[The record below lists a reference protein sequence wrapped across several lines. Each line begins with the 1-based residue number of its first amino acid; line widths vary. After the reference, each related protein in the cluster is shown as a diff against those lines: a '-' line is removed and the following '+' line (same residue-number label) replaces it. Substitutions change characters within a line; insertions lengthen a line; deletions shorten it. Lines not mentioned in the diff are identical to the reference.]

1 LEQLSL
7 PEQQFVTFL
16 EGHIN
21 LITKVARAYCR
32 DEEERKDLI
41 QDIIT
46 QLWQSYSKYDN
57 TYALSTW
64 TYRIALNV
72 SISYLRKKSTRQKKQ
87 SEYQQQHEH
96 FQLDDSGAD
105 EKLAQLY
112 QFIEHLKPLDK
123 AIIVLQL
130 EGLGNNDISQIM
142 GMSVSNISTR
152 KNRIK
157 HELKYYF
164 ETSNQMKNEI

>member
-1 LEQLSL
+1 MEQLSVS
-7 PEQQFVTFL
+7 EQQFVTYL
-16 EGHIN
+16 EGQIK
-21 LITKVARAYCR
+21 LIAKVARAYCS

-96 FQLDDSGAD
+96 FPPDDSSAD
-105 EKLAQLY
+105 EKLNRLY

-130 EGLGNNDISQIM
+130 EGLGNNDISEVM
-142 GMSVSNISTR
+142 GMTVSNISTR

-157 HELKYYF
+157 EELKHYF
-164 ETSNQMKNEI
+164 KTYSH

>member
-1 LEQLSL
+1 MEQLSL
-7 PEQQFVTFL
+7 PEQQFITFL
-16 EGHIN
+16 EGHIK

-46 QLWQSYSKYDN
+46 QLWQSYSKYDKS
-57 TYALSTW
+57 YALTTW

-87 SEYQQQHEH
+87 SEYQQQHAY
-96 FQLDDSGAD
+96 FQPDDLSAD

-112 QFIEHLKPLDK
+112 RFIEHLKPLDK

-130 EGLGNNDISQIM
+130 EGLGNKDISEVM
-142 GMSVSNISTR
+142 GMTVSNISTR

-157 HELKYYF
+157 EELKHYF
-164 ETSNQMKNEI
+164 KTYSH

>member
-1 LEQLSL
+1 MEQLSSQ
-7 PEQQFVTFL
+7 EQQFVTFL
-16 EGHIN
+16 EGHIK
-21 LITKVARAYCR
+21 LIAKVARAYCR

-46 QLWQSYSKYDN
+46 QLWQSYPKYDN
-57 TYALSTW
+57 THALSTW

-72 SISYLRKKSTRQKKQ
+72 SISNLRKKTSRHRTYKG
-87 SEYQQQHEH
+87 YQQE
-96 FQLDDSGAD
+96 LDSLPIDETKVD
-105 EKLAQLY
+105 EKLAKLY
-112 QFIEHLKPLDK
+112 QFIEQLKPLDK

-157 HELKYYF
+157 DELKYYF
-164 ETSNQMKNEI
+164 ETSNQRKNEI